1 MIGYTT
7 IGVKDLD
14 AAKKFYCDL
23 FADQGAKVK
32 MDAGRIAFIGT
43 GKGEPMLAV
52 CEPYDKQAP
61 TPGNGVMIAFP
72 VSEKD
77 EADKLYAR
85 ALDLGATDDGAP
97 GQRIP
102 DRFYGAY
109 VRDPDGNKLCFF
121 KFA

>member
-7 IGVKDLD
+7 IGVTDMER
-14 AAKKFYCDL
+14 AKTFYAGL
-23 FADQGAKVK
+23 FAEQGAKV
-32 MDAGRIAFIGT
+32 MIDSGRIAFIGT
-43 GKGEPMLAV
+43 KRGEPMLAI

-72 VSEKD
+72 ASSKE
-77 EADKLYAR
+77 EANKLYHR
-85 ALDLGATDDGAP
+85 AIELGATCDGAP

-109 VRDPDGNKLCFF
+109 VRDADGNKLCFF
-121 KFA
+121 VFG

>member
-7 IGVKDLD
+7 LGVSDMD
-14 AAKKFYCDL
+14 RAKSFYADL
-23 FADQGAKVK
+23 FAEQGAKVVI
-32 MDAGRIAFIGT
+32 DTGRIAFIGT
-43 GKGEPMLAV
+43 KKGEPMLAV

-72 VSEKD
+72 ASTKE
-77 EADKLYAR
+77 EAEALYHR
-85 ALDLGATDDGAP
+85 AIKLGATCDGEP

-109 VRDPDGNKLCFF
+109 VRDHDGNKLCFF
-121 KFA
+121 VFG

>member
-7 IGVKDLD
+7 IGVTDMER
-14 AAKKFYCDL
+14 AKTFYAGL
-23 FADQGAKVK
+23 FAEQCAKV
-32 MDAGRIAFIGT
+32 MIDSGRIAFIGN
-43 GKGEPMLAV
+43 KRGEPMLAI

-72 VSEKD
+72 ASSKE
-77 EADKLYAR
+77 EADKLYHR
-85 ALDLGATDDGAP
+85 AIELGATCDGAP

-109 VRDPDGNKLCFF
+109 VRDADGNKLCFF
-121 KFA
+121 VFG

>member
-7 IGVKDLD
+7 IGVTDMERS
-14 AAKKFYCDL
+14 KKFYCDL
-23 FADQGAKVK
+23 FEKQGAKVVI
-32 MDAGRIAFIGT
+32 DAGRIAFIGT
-43 GKGEPMLAV
+43 GKGTPMLAV

-72 VSEKD
+72 AETKEEID
-77 EADKLYAR
+77 ALYTR
-85 ALDLGATDDGAP
+85 ALELGASDDGPA

-121 KFA
+121 IFG

>member
-7 IGVKDLD
+7 IGVSDMER
-14 AAKKFYCDL
+14 AKKFYLDL
-23 FADQGAKVK
+23 FADQGATLKI
-32 MDAGRIAFIGT
+32 DAGRIAFIGSER
-43 GKGEPMLAV
+43 GQPMLAV

-72 VSEKD
+72 VSEKE
-77 EADKLYAR
+77 EADKMHAR
-85 ALDLGATDDGAP
+85 ALELGATCDGPP

-109 VRDPDGNKLCFF
+109 VKDPDGNKLCFF

>member
-1 MIGYTT
+1 MIGYAT
-7 IGVKDLD
+7 IGVSEMER
-14 AAKKFYCDL
+14 AKKFYCNL
-23 FADQGAKVK
+23 FAKQGAKVVI
-32 MDAGRIAFIGT
+32 DSGRIAFIGAER
-43 GKGEPMLAV
+43 GKPMLAI

-72 VSEKD
+72 VTEKE
-77 EADKLYAR
+77 EADQLYAK
-85 ALDLGATDDGAP
+85 ALELGATDDGAP

-109 VRDPDGNKLCFF
+109 VKDPDGNKLCFF